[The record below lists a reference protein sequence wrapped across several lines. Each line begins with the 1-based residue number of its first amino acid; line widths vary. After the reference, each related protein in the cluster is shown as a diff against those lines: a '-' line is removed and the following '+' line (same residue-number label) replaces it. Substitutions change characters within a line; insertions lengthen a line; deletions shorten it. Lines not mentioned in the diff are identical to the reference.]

1 VVVDEVGTV
10 SRDGS
15 GMCVSKLLR
24 TSKRELEK
32 SWKKCIDANDV
43 GLVSDWIKE
52 QIIVYAIRR
61 RCGLASPKS
70 GSAGSAV
77 SPADAEQAAEAIKDV
92 MGSMSIAE
100 ATAKARPSN
109 EVPAVKVEPFK
120 PPTKEEIQEKKL
132 TWIEIELLD
141 SHGKTVAGEN
151 YLIELTDGKVSRG
164 IFDTD
169 HRMRSDKKQQ
179 EYVQVRR
186 PCLKKRINTL

>member
-1 VVVDEVGTV
+1 
-10 SRDGS
+10 
-15 GMCVSKLLR
+15 M
-24 TSKRELEK
+24 
-32 SWKKCIDANDV
+32 
-43 GLVSDWIKE
+43 
-52 QIIVYAIRR
+52 
-61 RCGLASPKS
+61 ASPKS

-77 SPADAEQAAEAIKDV
+77 SPADLVKVFESIKDV
-92 MGSMSIAE
+92 TGSKSIAE
-100 ATAKARPSN
+100 ATAEARPTN

-179 EYVQVRR
+179 EYV
-186 PCLKKRINTL
+186 